1 MYINREEILQVN
13 SENNYYPCIPVRVWS
28 NECKCVEKYF
38 QKKKK
43 TKRKFNITKKKNN
56 NRAKG
61 D

>member
-43 TKRKFNITKKKNN
+43 TKRKFNITKKKQ
-56 NRAKG
+56 
-61 D
+61 